1 MNWTLIQNSLAT
13 SALTT
18 LLAVAIGLTAALWL
32 AGLGPFARTQCF
44 AVAMTAMCLPPFL
57 VTNCWLH
64 YLGQAGVWHSWLPL
78 NIYSL
83 GGTVWLLA
91 LLTWPIPMFAA
102 LGAWGRLEAGQL
114 EADTAVRGA
123 ALLRGLLLPMAKTAL
138 LQSALLVFVLALNN
152 FAVPAILQTKVFPA
166 EVWVEFNTSFDSLA
180 ALRASWPMVLAPV
193 ALLFIL
199 RGREV
204 SWPSLAGA
212 VPAKLFRRQL
222 GAGLSRWCGGVAI
235 ITGLLSVGLPLLQLA
250 SNERTFVE
258 LPGAL
263 AAGKVA
269 VWNSFWL
276 ALVTATLCVA
286 LGIVFWRI
294 PVGGILWLPFFI
306 PGVLLGIALIAIFN
320 RPWLA
325 AFYQHAGILVLAL
338 GIRYLAIGCN
348 GAARALRGVDRDLT
362 DSARLEGAS
371 RWQMFRRVH
380 WPQISPQLAA
390 IWYVIFLLCLWDVES
405 IVLVVPPGGETL
417 AMRIFN
423 LLHYGHNAQ
432 VNSLCVA
439 LLALALAPLAVWKAG
454 RARWT

>member
-18 LLAVAIGLTAALWL
+18 VLAVALGLMAALWL
-32 AGLGPFARTQCF
+32 EGLGAAMRTTCF
-44 AVAMTAMCLPPFL
+44 AVAMVAMCLPPFL

-83 GGTVWLLA
+83 GGTVWILA

-114 EADTAVRGA
+114 EADPAVRGI
-123 ALLRGLLLPMAKTAL
+123 ALTRGLLLPLARNAL

-180 ALRASWPMVLAPV
+180 ALRTSWPMVLAPV
-193 ALLFIL
+193 ALLFFL
-199 RGREV
+199 RGSNL
-204 SWPSLAGA
+204 SWPSMGGA
-212 VPAKLFRRQL
+212 VPAKLFRQQF
-222 GAGLSRWCGGVAI
+222 GKSLSRVCGFAAI
-235 ITGLLSVGLPLLQLA
+235 IIGALSVGLPLMQLL

-258 LPGAL
+258 LPGAM

-269 VWNSFWL
+269 LWNSLWL
-276 ALVTATLCVA
+276 ALVTATLCVV
-286 LGIVFWRI
+286 LGIIFWRL
-294 PVGGILWLPFFI
+294 PVGGVLWLPFFI
-306 PGVLLGIALIAIFN
+306 PGVLLGIGLIAVFN

-325 AFYQHAGILVLAL
+325 LFYQHAGILVLAL
-338 GIRYLAIGCN
+338 AIRYLAVGWN

-362 DSARLEGAS
+362 DAARLEGAS
-371 RWQMFRRVH
+371 RWQMFRRIH
-380 WPQISPQLAA
+380 WPQISPQIAA
-390 IWYVIFLLCLWDVES
+390 IWYVVFLLCLWDVES

-439 LLALALAPLAVWKAG
+439 LLAIAIAPLVFWKVGNAL
-454 RARWT
+454 